1 MARQQTGFVV
11 RLALAYGG
19 LFGAIGIK
27 LPFLP
32 VWLAAKGLDAAT
44 IGSVLAVAVATRV
57 VVMPF
62 GARAA
67 DRLGSLK
74 GAIVV
79 AAALCALWLSL
90 LGLTSGAPAI
100 FVIYALAAA
109 AGGTVLPLIEA
120 YALRG
125 LHERGLPYGPV
136 RLWGSAAFIIGT
148 LATGLMA
155 AWIAPVHIIW
165 ILVATYWLAVLAALR
180 LEPVASGAAPDLR
193 PASVGLLLRNRRLL
207 AVIAASAC
215 IQGSHGMLYI
225 VGTLQW
231 SAAGLSGVWIAM
243 LWTFGVVAEI
253 VLFAASARFPPT
265 FGAARL
271 MMIGAAG
278 AMLRWGAMALDPPAA
293 MLPLLQSLHALSF
306 GATHL
311 GAVGF
316 VARAAP
322 PGLHATAQGLL
333 ATANGG
339 MMAASM
345 AASGFLQ
352 ARYGVG
358 AYAAM
363 AMLAAAGF
371 ACAVTARERD

>member
-1 MARQQTGFVV
+1 
-11 RLALAYGG
+11 
-19 LFGAIGIK
+19 
-27 LPFLP
+27 LP
-32 VWLAAKGLDAAT
+32 VWLAAKGLDEAS

-57 VVMPF
+57 AVMPF

-67 DRLGSLK
+67 DRFGSLK

-79 AAALCALWLSL
+79 AASLCALCLSL
-90 LGLTSGAPAI
+90 LGLASGAPAI
-100 FVIYALAAA
+100 FLCYAAAAA

-136 RLWGSAAFIIGT
+136 RLWGSAAFILGT
-148 LATGLMA
+148 LATGLLA
-155 AWIAPVHIIW
+155 AWIAPVNIIW
-165 ILVATYWLAVLAALR
+165 ILVATYWLAAVSALR
-180 LEPVASGAAPDLR
+180 LQPVASAAAPDLR
-193 PASVGLLLRNRRLL
+193 PARVGLLLKNRTLL
-207 AVIAASAC
+207 MVIGASAC
-215 IQGSHGMLYI
+215 MQGSHGMLYI

-231 SAAGLSGVWIAM
+231 SAAGLSGLWIAW

-253 VLFAASARFPPT
+253 LLFAASARFPAWL
-265 FGAARL
+265 GAAAL
-271 MMIGAAG
+271 LAIGAAG
-278 AMLRWGAMALDPPAA
+278 AILRWGIMALDPPTAL
-293 MLPLLQSLHALSF
+293 LPFLQCLHALSF

-345 AASGFLQ
+345 AISGLLQ
-352 ARYGVG
+352 TRYGVS

-363 AMLAAAGF
+363 ALMAATGGALALL
-371 ACAVTARERD
+371 VRTRN